1 MAEAATAAA
10 LAEAE
15 LAVLV
20 GKSSTLGHI
29 LLGGLSIKGS
39 NAEKLEKS
47 ALDPGGPPLVSPDR
61 AATTLTAA
69 AIGDP

>member
-47 ALDPGGPPLVSPDR
+47 GLVPCGPPLGSLDR
-61 AATTLTAA
+61 AATLTAVA
-69 AIGDP
+69 MGDP